1 MVCAYLGKHAGHDG
15 FIAREVRAVNE
26 KFAVENNI
34 VSVDED
40 GFHGMDYPK
49 LIVPMVRATQELNDG
64 LKRRDEIITSQ
75 QTQIDAL
82 MKRLTALEQRITKP

>member
-1 MVCAYLGKHAGHDG
+1 M
-15 FIAREVRAVNE
+15 NE

-49 LIVPMVRATQELNDG
+49 FIVPVVRATQELNDE
-64 LKRRDEIITSQ
+64 LKNRDRIIADLQTELAAQKSRSASQ
-75 QTQIDAL
+75 QNRNETQIDAL
-82 MKRLTALEQRITKP
+82 MKRLTALEQQIAKP